1 MTVRDQTSIEVW
13 KNVGA
18 GMCWVTVFNPLGAEV
33 SKNVRGGQT
42 FTLSITERRVN
53 QYSAANSELDLFRN
67 GRFLL
72 LKPSDDTVMDEIESP
87 QSLTDDEIID
97 IVHQVI
103 HTPEIIDRVLAR
115 ITSPTTINRLMEE
128 MVVGADLPGSVIDKV
143 KAAMK
148 TADGKDD
155 VVDREAITMPDPPR
169 ESPGPAA
176 GPVTSP
182 APQVTTP
189 NPPAPTPDTPAAPT
203 GEPLKA

>member
-1 MTVRDQTSIEVW
+1 MTVRDQTAIEVW

-18 GMCWVTVFNPLGAEV
+18 GMTWVTVFNPLGAEV
-33 SKNVRGGQT
+33 SKNVRGGGT
-42 FTLSITERRVN
+42 FTRSITERRIN

-72 LKPSDDTVMDEIESP
+72 LKAAEETVMDEIESP
-87 QSLTDDEIID
+87 QSLTDEEIITL
-97 IVHQVI
+97 VHEI
-103 HTPEIIDRVLAR
+103 TYDPEVIDRVLAR

-128 MVVGADLPGSVIDKV
+128 MVVGADLPTSVIDKV

-148 TADGKDD
+148 TADGKED
-155 VVDREAITMPDPPR
+155 VVDREAITVPAPR
-169 ESPGPAA
+169 KESPKPAA

-182 APQVTTP
+182 APQVSTP
-189 NPPAPTPDTPAAPT
+189 NPPATTPDTPAAPT